1 MPDILASWPY
11 PRLIAHRG
19 AGRYAPE
26 NTLAAI
32 RLGSQHGFAMVEYDV
47 KLSRDDVAILL
58 HDDTVDRTSN
68 GIGPA
73 AQMTFNELAALDFG
87 AWHSRDYAGEPI
99 PTLNA
104 IAAFTLA
111 NAVRSNIEIKPHPGL
126 EARTGAE
133 VARQARALWA
143 KADVPPLLSSFS
155 ETALEAALHAAPE
168 LPRALLIA
176 KEVPADWLD
185 RVQRLRCV
193 AVHLNHKY
201 TTRPIIQAIRSAG
214 YHVSVW
220 TVNDT
225 VRAQELLDWG
235 CNAIVTDEIKAI
247 SPSFFV

>member
-1 MPDILASWPY
+1 MSDILASWPY

-26 NTLAAI
+26 NTLASV
-32 RLGSQHGFAMVEYDV
+32 RLGSQHGFAMIEYDV

-58 HDDTVDRTSN
+58 HDDTIDRTSN

-73 AQMTFNELAALDFG
+73 ADMTFKQLADFDFG

-104 IAAFTLA
+104 IAGFTLA
-111 NAVRSNIEIKPHPGL
+111 NEVRSNIEIKPYPGQ
-126 EARTGAE
+126 EAHTGAE
-133 VARQARALWA
+133 VARRARELWA
-143 KADVPPLLSSFS
+143 GADVLPLLSSFS
-155 ETALEAALHAAPE
+155 EAALEAALHAAPE

-176 KEVPADWLD
+176 KEVPADWLH
-185 RVQRLRCV
+185 RIQRLRCV

-201 TTRPIIQAIRSAG
+201 TTRPIIQTLRSAG
-214 YHVSVW
+214 YHVAVW

-225 VRAQELLDWG
+225 ARAQELLDWG

-247 SPSFFV
+247 SPSFFA